1 MNVIE
6 IKKLINQIGQLEIKF
21 DDNKGECLMN
31 GENIVNINKNIFEE
45 IRTSCQQKLETQLNQ
60 KSDANLLVGF
70 IDEILKLIQNLKINY
85 NIYRIK
91 ISDSRYKNLNLK
103 SEKVSTKICQIIN
116 NKIEVLEEIQNY
128 LELRLKYF
136 DYKLTTDFGGE
147 ETQSIGKPFED
158 IVVDKN
164 GVPSLNLSNRFKLLK
179 TLKIVDTLE
188 ELKIDKKQK
197 TILLALILGI
207 NIDNARHLLS
217 NTYPDPPK
225 SKEKELENLLMKHKI
240 NL

>member
-136 DYKLTTDFGGE
+136 DYKLKTDFGGE
-147 ETQSIGKPFED
+147 ESQSKEKPFED
-158 IVVDKN
+158 DELELS
-164 GVPSLNLSNRFKLLK
+164 GVPKLNLSNRFKLLK
-179 TLKIVDTLE
+179 TLKIVDALE

-197 TILLALILGI
+197 TILLALTMGI

-225 SKEKELENLLMKHKI
+225 SKERELEHFFIKYKI
-240 NL
+240 NI